1 MGRSFKLKTQSNNNK
16 NIKKPIKEEKQIK
29 YDHRPVIKTNTKI
42 LEEFKKNMSIPSE
55 LWDTPY
61 ENPFRNDNYRMYRF
75 RPGCCVGKTSKCICE
90 YPYEY

>member
-1 MGRSFKLKTQSNNNK
+1 MGRSFKLKPQSNNNK
-16 NIKKPIKEEKQIK
+16 KKVLVKEEKQVK
-29 YDHRPVIKTNTKI
+29 YDHRPVIKTNPKI
-42 LEEFKKNMSIPSE
+42 LEEFKKNMSVPSE

-61 ENPFRNDNYRMYRF
+61 ENQFRSNNRMYRF